1 MTRSTP
7 TPTTAPPIAATPA
20 WVEAAQRRVF
30 RYLRCLRCPRD
41 LAADFVQETLL
52 QALREQGKSRGPAEP
67 REPAAEPTLP
77 WLLTVARNLWL
88 SHCRRV
94 ARAPSPADLQQLHE
108 RAVTELGDDGGDAAV
123 AALRHCVAGLPARS
137 RQALDLC
144 YRDGLPRATAAARL
158 GLGDDG
164 LKSLLARL
172 RAALKECIER
182 KRDHDE
188 R

>member
-7 TPTTAPPIAATPA
+7 TPTTAPPTAADPA

-30 RYLRCLRCPRD
+30 RYLRCLRCPHD

-52 QALREQGKSRGPAEP
+52 QALRE
-67 REPAAEPTLP
+67 PAAEPALP

-123 AALRHCVAGLPARS
+123 AALRHCVAALPARS

-144 YRDGLPRATAAARL
+144 YRDELPRASAAARL

-182 KRDHDE
+182 RRNRDE